1 MIQHRK
7 KNKMIKQNNNL
18 IQNYT
23 DSDLHSFAKLEDFS
37 NYNVV
42 SNDAKKNE
50 KVYQSVD
57 YTLSDKKQFKKLMNF
72 NKNIKTSS
80 IEYFID
86 NFSYSDDLTDNRT
99 HQETNSFYNE
109 SDIENFKNFKK
120 FSFGSSPDTLK
131 YTNKKDKSVDTKI
144 NYTVSDLEVFN
155 SIIES
160 KEDSTNNHIAAKND
174 DAKNLNSNIER
185 SSIKIIDFD
194 ELKKKEKIH
203 NKERIEKIKVVYF
216 D

>member
-1 MIQHRK
+1 
-7 KNKMIKQNNNL
+7 MIKQNNNL

-23 DSDLHSFAKLEDFS
+23 DSDLQSFAKLGDFS

-42 SNDAKKNE
+42 SNDTKNNE

-86 NFSYSDDLTDNRT
+86 NFSYSDDLIDIRT
-99 HQETNSFYNE
+99 HKEADSFYNE
-109 SDIENFKNFKK
+109 SDIQNFKNLEK
-120 FSFGSSPDTLK
+120 FSISSSPDTLK
-131 YTNKKDKSVDTKI
+131 YTNKKDNSVDIKI
-144 NYTVSDLEVFN
+144 NYTVSDLEAFHRIV
-155 SIIES
+155 ES
-160 KEDSTNNHIAAKND
+160 KEDSTNNETAAKNA
-174 DAKNLNSNIER
+174 DAKNLKSTNDR
-185 SSIKIIDFD
+185 RSIKIIDFD

>member
-1 MIQHRK
+1 
-7 KNKMIKQNNNL
+7 MIKQNNNL

-23 DSDLHSFAKLEDFS
+23 DSDLQSFAKLGDFS
-37 NYNVV
+37 NFNVV
-42 SNDAKKNE
+42 SNDTKNNE

-57 YTLSDKKQFKKLMNF
+57 YTLSDKKKFKKLMNF

-86 NFSYSDDLTDNRT
+86 NFSYSDDLTDKRT
-99 HQETNSFYNE
+99 HKEADSFYNE
-109 SDIENFKNFKK
+109 SDIQNFKNLEK
-120 FSFGSSPDTLK
+120 FSISSSPDTLK
-131 YTNKKDKSVDTKI
+131 YTNKKDNSVDIKI
-144 NYTVSDLEVFN
+144 NYTVSDLEAFHRIV
-155 SIIES
+155 ES
-160 KEDSTNNHIAAKND
+160 KEDSTNNETAAKNA
-174 DAKNLNSNIER
+174 DAKNLKSTNDR
-185 SSIKIIDFD
+185 RSIKIIDFD

>member
-1 MIQHRK
+1 V
-7 KNKMIKQNNNL
+7 IKQNNNI
-18 IQNYT
+18 IQKYT
-23 DSDLHSFAKLEDFS
+23 DSDLQSFAKLGDFS

-42 SNDAKKNE
+42 SNDTKNNE

-57 YTLSDKKQFKKLMNF
+57 YTLSDKKKFKKLMNF

-86 NFSYSDDLTDNRT
+86 NFSYSDDLTDIRT
-99 HQETNSFYNE
+99 HKEADSFYNE
-109 SDIENFKNFKK
+109 SDIQNFKNLEK
-120 FSFGSSPDTLK
+120 FSISSSPDTLK
-131 YTNKKDKSVDTKI
+131 YTNKKDNSVDIKI
-144 NYTVSDLEVFN
+144 NYTVSDLEAFHRIV
-155 SIIES
+155 ES
-160 KEDSTNNHIAAKND
+160 KEDSTNNETAAKNA
-174 DAKNLNSNIER
+174 DAKNLKSTNDR
-185 SSIKIIDFD
+185 RSIKIIDFD

>member
-1 MIQHRK
+1 V
-7 KNKMIKQNNNL
+7 IKQNNNL

-23 DSDLHSFAKLEDFS
+23 DSDLQSFAKLGDFS

-42 SNDAKKNE
+42 SNDTKNNE

-57 YTLSDKKQFKKLMNF
+57 YTLSDKKKFKKLMNF

-86 NFSYSDDLTDNRT
+86 NFSYSDDLTDIRT
-99 HQETNSFYNE
+99 HKEADSFYNE
-109 SDIENFKNFKK
+109 SDIQNFKNLEK
-120 FSFGSSPDTLK
+120 FSISSSPDTLK
-131 YTNKKDKSVDTKI
+131 YTNKKDNSVDIKI
-144 NYTVSDLEVFN
+144 NYTVSDLEAFHRIV
-155 SIIES
+155 ES
-160 KEDSTNNHIAAKND
+160 KEDSTNNETAAKNA
-174 DAKNLNSNIER
+174 DAKNLKSTNDR
-185 SSIKIIDFD
+185 RSIKIIDFD